1 MGSGST
7 PLDSVVVAREAARSA
22 EGTLRDAVEQARA
35 AGHTWQEIG
44 EILGTSRQA
53 AFQRFGR
60 PVDPRTNVGPAAEP
74 LPGAAERAI
83 ALLADMAAGR
93 WEDVRRD
100 FDQAM
105 TDAVSVDGLASV
117 WTQVAAAIGR
127 LERMGEPVVMR
138 FGDHT
143 MVTVVLHCEA
153 GEVNGRV
160 TFNMDGSVAGLLV
173 LPA

>member
-1 MGSGST
+1 MGSGT

-22 EGTLRDAVEQARA
+22 EGALRDAVEQARG

-60 PVDPRTNVGPAAEP
+60 PVEPRTGADVADEP
-74 LPGAAERAI
+74 LSGAAERAM
-83 ALLADMAAGR
+83 ALLADLVTGR

-100 FDQAM
+100 FDPAM
-105 TDAVSVDGLASV
+105 TDAVPAATIAEV
-117 WTQVAAAIGR
+117 WTQVAGAIGR
-127 LERMGEPVVMR
+127 FERMGEPSVMR
-138 FGDHT
+138 FGAHT

-153 GEVNGRV
+153 GQVSGRV
-160 TFNMDGSVAGLLV
+160 TFNMDGTVAGLLV

>member
-22 EGTLRDAVEQARA
+22 EEALRDAVEQARA

-60 PVDPRTNVGPAAEP
+60 PVEPRTEAAA
-74 LPGAAERAI
+74 GAVERAVTVV
-83 ALLADMAAGR
+83 ADLVAGR
-93 WEDVRRD
+93 WDDVRRN
-100 FDQAM
+100 FDEPM
-105 TDAVSVDGLASV
+105 TAELTADKLAAVWA
-117 WTQVAAAIGR
+117 QVVGTIGR
-127 LERMGEPVVMR
+127 YEHRGEPFAVQIGEHAV
-138 FGDHT
+138 
-143 MVTVVLHCEA
+143 VTVLLHCEA
-153 GEVNGRV
+153 GEVNARV
-160 TFNMDGSVAGLLV
+160 AINRDGTVGGLFL